1 MTQENSNA
9 GQAALMQ
16 IQIIPVTPFQQNCSL
31 IWETTTNKAA
41 FVDPGGDS
49 DQLIAALEHFNL
61 TLDRIWLTHGH
72 LDHAGA
78 AQTLKEKYDVPIEG
92 PHKEDQ
98 WLLDDIEAQGAKYGF
113 PGGRNTRSDRYLD
126 DGDQLKLGEI
136 TFDVVHTPGHTPGHV
151 VIYHQD
157 AKIAFVGDVIFQGSV
172 GRTDFPRGSW
182 PQLEN
187 SIKQQI
193 YTLPAETRIH
203 CGHGPTTTVG
213 AEAAS
218 NPFVRA

>member
-78 AQTLKEKYDVPIEG
+78 A
-92 PHKEDQ
+92 
-98 WLLDDIEAQGAKYGF
+98 
-113 PGGRNTRSDRYLD
+113 
-126 DGDQLKLGEI
+126 
-136 TFDVVHTPGHTPGHV
+136 
-151 VIYHQD
+151 
-157 AKIAFVGDVIFQGSV
+157 
-172 GRTDFPRGSW
+172 
-182 PQLEN
+182 
-187 SIKQQI
+187 
-193 YTLPAETRIH
+193 
-203 CGHGPTTTVG
+203 
-213 AEAAS
+213 
-218 NPFVRA
+218 